1 MWKYKGPR
9 ITKIIFKRTKF
20 AGCQR
25 LMPVILATQEAVI
38 RRTAVLTQSRQ
49 IVHQTLSRK
58 NPSHKKTGGVAQGI

>member
-38 RRTAVLTQSRQ
+38 RRIVVLTQSRQ
-49 IVHQTLSRK
+49 IVHQTLS
-58 NPSHKKTGGVAQGI
+58 